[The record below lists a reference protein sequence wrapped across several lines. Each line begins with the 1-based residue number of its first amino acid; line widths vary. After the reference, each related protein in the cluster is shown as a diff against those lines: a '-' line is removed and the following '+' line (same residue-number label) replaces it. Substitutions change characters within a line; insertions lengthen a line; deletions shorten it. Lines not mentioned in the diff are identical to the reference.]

1 MARRILRVKIDAL
14 TPGTKTYSKYNS
26 ADKNANITL
35 SESDFRAAS
44 AVATNQAV
52 RGTIAFETGKSYY
65 IEVLWNSGTELY
77 VGVGNSSESLNVYP
91 GGGTNSWS
99 CRASTGQIYQNATPS
114 ASGPACSVG
123 GTIGMMLRWSP
134 KNKYW
139 SLHFRTTSTVLN
151 MSVLNATYFSGL
163 GGDGIGGTLYLMV
176 GSTTAFDATVKTGE
190 VAFTYDVPDGP
201 LPGQWT
207 QVASSSSPQ
216 YFASEGYVSHSNS
229 TPAST
234 LYEGRVSLATDPT
247 LTRAVSAWPWG
258 TSSSASSIGD
268 ILLSNEDGG
277 LDYLKDLIVRDRTIT
292 IEYAENTSVDLYN
305 QNTWSTFAIGI
316 MDRFD
321 SLPNRTM
328 KLVLADKMLLTDK
341 PLSSAVF
348 PTWLQEESLRESP
361 KPVCIG
367 TAYSCD
373 ALRVEPNLQYYDVHD
388 DAVFAVDE
396 VRDMGDLDVLTTDYT
411 VRNTGFDKVHTPV
424 GKVTAGIRGA
434 LKRDTAT
441 FTDNFT
447 SWVAGAFNTN
457 PTSWTVAGESS
468 ANECVYERTSGRCA
482 MKKSGGGTQLS
493 MERAMGWSAGT
504 STLYIVTIAVTY
516 FAGTSMDIYTSNGAG
531 TYSSRLHQIDTYK
544 QIGTHSFL
552 ITPTAGQTHLH
563 LRMNASTTNEVEME
577 SLIVYPA
584 THISNISDFAQELL
598 VARGGLSATTD
609 VDTTSLATINTETE
623 YSYGYFSPRGG
634 SIKDVLKQLVD
645 SVCGWVI
652 PNYDGKLTFGRL
664 KEPSVT
670 PALTLTKYTV
680 QDDVTCGLDRA
691 PSLTTTIG
699 SRKNWTRHADTD
711 LAGSVSST
719 TKELLKREMRFVKSK
734 TGVVDPVYVHA
745 DAAEVRQ
752 TLFSAETDADYE
764 AQRLAG
770 LYFKPRYF
778 YEVSALMNI
787 SNAIEL
793 NPGDTIALKYPRFDL
808 ASGKNL
814 LVVGIT
820 VKFSS
825 NVVKLKLWG

>member
-14 TPGTKTYSKYNS
+14 TPGTKTYSKFNS

-44 AVATNQAV
+44 VVATNQSV

-65 IEVLWNSGTELY
+65 VELLWNSGTEVYL
-77 VGVGNSSESLNVYP
+77 GVGNSSASLSQYP
-91 GGGTNSWS
+91 GQNTNSWS
-99 CRASTGQIYQNATPS
+99 CRGSNGLIYQNGGS
-114 ASGPACSVG
+114 AGSGPACSVG
-123 GTIGMMLRWSP
+123 GTIGMMLRWNTSTDS
-134 KNKYW
+134 W
-139 SLHFRTTSTVLN
+139 SIHWRTTSTALN
-151 MSVLNATYFSGL
+151 MSVLNSTYFTGVT
-163 GGDGIGGTLYLMV
+163 GTLYLMV
-176 GSTTAFDATVKTGE
+176 GSTTAFNATIKTGE
-190 VAFTYDVPDGP
+190 ATFAYNVPDGP

-207 QVASSSSPQ
+207 QTASSASPQ
-216 YFASEGYVSHSNS
+216 YFASEGYISHSVE

-234 LYEGRVSLATDPT
+234 VYEGRVSLSTDPT
-247 LTRAVSAWPWG
+247 LSRIVSVWPWG
-258 TSSSASSIGD
+258 SSSSGSSIGD

-277 LDYLKDLIVRDRTIT
+277 LDYLKDLIVRDRTVT
-292 IEYAENTSVDLYN
+292 IEYAETDVPYKYN
-305 QNTWSTFAIGI
+305 ATLWNVFTIGI

-328 KLVLADKMLLTDK
+328 KLVLADKMLLADK

-348 PTWLQEESLRESP
+348 PTWLQEETLREGP

-373 ALRVEPNLQYYDVHD
+373 APRVEPNTNFYDAHD
-388 DAVFAVDE
+388 DVIFSVNE
-396 VRDMGDLDVLTTDYT
+396 VRDMGDPDVLTTDYT
-411 VRNTGFDKVHTPV
+411 VRNTGFDKVHDPV
-424 GKVTAGIRGA
+424 GKVTAGITGSVKRGA
-434 LKRDTAT
+434 AT

-457 PTSWTVAGESS
+457 PASWTVAGESS

-504 STLYIVTIAVTY
+504 STVYVVTIPVTY

-531 TYSSRLHQIDTYK
+531 VYSSRLHQIDTYK
-544 QIGTHSFL
+544 RIGTHSFL
-552 ITPTAGQTHLH
+552 ITPAAGQTHLH

-584 THISNISDFAQELL
+584 SAISNISDFAQELL
-598 VARGGLSATTD
+598 VARGGLTAASD
-609 VDTTSLATINTETE
+609 IDTASLTTINTETG
-623 YSYGYFSPRGG
+623 YSYGYFTPRGG
-634 SIKDVLKQLVD
+634 SIKDVLKMLVD

-664 KEPSVT
+664 KEPSATSV
-670 PALTLTKYTV
+670 LSLTKTLV
-680 QDDVTCGLDRA
+680 QDDITCVLDRA
-691 PSLTTTIG
+691 PNLSTTIG
-699 SRKNWTRHADTD
+699 SRKNWSRHADNE
-711 LAGSVSST
+711 LAGSLSVAN
-719 TKELLKREMRFVKSK
+719 KEMLKAEFRFVRSK
-734 TGVVDPVYVHA
+734 LGVVDSVYIHA
-745 DAAEVRQ
+745 DAAAVRQ
-752 TLFSAETDADYE
+752 TLFSAATDAEYE
-764 AQRLAG
+764 SSRLAG

-778 YEVSALMNI
+778 YEVSALLNI
-787 SNAIEL
+787 SSAISL
-793 NPGDTIALKYPRFDL
+793 NPGDTITLTYPRFDL
-808 ASGKNL
+808 ATGKRL

-825 NVVKLKLWG
+825 NIVKLKLWG